1 MKMNDVIKVVHKH
14 EYVCIIFCDVT
25 CRIIPRYCG
34 LAKDIPNN
42 FMTLYG
48 DKNVRKLASGFDS
61 DWGELDGDFL
71 YSGLFIELSEENNGS
86 KDREGKTGDN

>member
-1 MKMNDVIKVVHKH
+1 
-14 EYVCIIFCDVT
+14 
-25 CRIIPRYCG
+25 
-34 LAKDIPNN
+34 
-42 FMTLYG
+42 MTLYG

-71 YSGLFIELSEENNGS
+71 YSGLFIELSEENDGS